1 VNDRHYAYFPGCTL
15 STTGKAYDVTGRA
28 VAAALGIAL
37 EELPDWNC
45 CGATFPLNVENVMAL
60 IGPARVLMS
69 GEQAGSDVATLC
81 AVCFNVLRRTGH
93 FLQTHPDARER
104 LNLFVEE
111 GNYTGEAQ
119 ARHLLGILRDDVE
132 WEAVQARVT
141 APLMGLRVAPYY
153 GCLLLRPED
162 EVNLDNPESPT
173 ILHELLTSLGAE
185 VVDFSHQVECC
196 GSYLLVSAPEATKR
210 SSTKVTDSAQ
220 AAGADMIATA
230 CPLCQY
236 NLARTGTPL
245 PVLYFTELMAA
256 AFGLPE
262 GEGVLAEVARDGE

>member
-1 VNDRHYAYFPGCTL
+1 
-15 STTGKAYDVTGRA
+15 
-28 VAAALGIAL
+28 
-37 EELPDWNC
+37 
-45 CGATFPLNVENVMAL
+45 MA
-60 IGPARVLMS
+60 

-93 FLQTHPDARER
+93 FLETHPDAKNR

-111 GNYTGEAQ
+111 GDFAGESHAL
-119 ARHLLGILRDDVE
+119 HLLGILRDDVG
-132 WEAVQARVT
+132 WEAVRELVT
-141 APLMGLRVAPYY
+141 APLEGLRVAPYY

-162 EVNLDNPESPT
+162 EINLDDPETPT

-210 SSTKVTDSAQ
+210 ASLKVTDSARV
-220 AAGADMIATA
+220 AEVDVIATA

-262 GEGVLAEVARDGE
+262 GKDVLAEVVRG